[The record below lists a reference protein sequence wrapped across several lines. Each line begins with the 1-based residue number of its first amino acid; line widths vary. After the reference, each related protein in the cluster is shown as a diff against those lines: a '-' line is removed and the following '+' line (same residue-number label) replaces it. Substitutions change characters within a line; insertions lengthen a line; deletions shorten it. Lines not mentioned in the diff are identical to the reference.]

1 VSTSRLESFSDGVIA
16 VAITLLVL
24 DIVVPGHQHATLATN
39 LGKEWPHYAAY
50 VISFIT
56 IGIIWVNH
64 HAMVGRL
71 READHTILMF
81 NLALLLTIGLLP
93 FATSLMARYVNEGG
107 GDAKLGAA
115 VYAGAF
121 LLMSIVFALMNR
133 HILLNRAHLLERE
146 LPEARRRQILARS
159 LSGLVPYV
167 LATALAAASPYVSL
181 AICGAVAVF
190 YALPIA
196 QGGADPD
203 ASGVT

>member
-1 VSTSRLESFSDGVIA
+1 MSTNRLESFSDGVIA

-24 DIVVPGHQHATLATN
+24 DIVVPGHRHASLASN
-39 LGKEWPHYAAY
+39 LGREWPHYAAY
-50 VISFIT
+50 VISFVT

-107 GDAKLGAA
+107 SAAKLAAA

-121 LLMSIVFALMNR
+121 LLMSIVFAAMNR
-133 HILLNRAHLLERE
+133 HILFNRAHLLESE
-146 LPEARRRQILARS
+146 LSEPRRRQILAR
-159 LSGLVPYV
+159 GLTGLIPYL
-167 LATALAAASPYVSL
+167 LATALAAASAYVSL
-181 AICGAVAVF
+181 AICGAVAGF

-196 QGGADPD
+196 QGGPE
-203 ASGVT
+203 S